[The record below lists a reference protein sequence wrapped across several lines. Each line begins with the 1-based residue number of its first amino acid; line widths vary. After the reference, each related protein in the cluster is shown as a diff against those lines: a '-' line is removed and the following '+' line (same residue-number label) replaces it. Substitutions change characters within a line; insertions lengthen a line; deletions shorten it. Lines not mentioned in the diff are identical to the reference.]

1 MDYEIGTGQMEELPL
16 SNFLPVGSMSLT
28 SKISS
33 TRMPAILLAVYK
45 YFIHFILLGYTVYS
59 V

>member
-1 MDYEIGTGQMEELPL
+1 MRGLGTGQMEELPL

-45 YFIHFILLGYTVYS
+45 DFIHLILLGYTVYS